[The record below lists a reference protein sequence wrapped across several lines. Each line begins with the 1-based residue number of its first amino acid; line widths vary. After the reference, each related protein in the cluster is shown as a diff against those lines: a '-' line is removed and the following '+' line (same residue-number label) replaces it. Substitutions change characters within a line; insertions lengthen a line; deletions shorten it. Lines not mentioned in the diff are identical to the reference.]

1 VFNIILKFFRKIPG
15 LANQFLTMLS
25 NAFSAAALFYLGLT
39 MVGKLGNTS
48 GASLFVV
55 FGLITAK
62 L

>member
-1 VFNIILKFFRKIPG
+1 
-15 LANQFLTMLS
+15 MLS